1 MQTSIAYNENHVE
14 YGGKLEDTQKGFKL
28 WLDIVNPT
36 TSEISEITKSF
47 DLDKSAVEALEHKS
61 KKPQVRVLDNHKFTI
76 ILDIKYKTF
85 EDLVTESIYLFHGS
99 NWLITIHSDKVDLL
113 TNVKL
118 LFEQKNKKVMAASID
133 ALYYNILTEIISRY
147 EQLLTSVE
155 LTISDF
161 GQKSLQK
168 RATKKILEQLDV
180 LTRQIILLRR
190 HFWQARDIMNF
201 LTHTEKDK
209 DEINYLRIAY
219 DDTYQL
225 IDLVESFRDTINST
239 RDLYIT
245 NLSMQMNDTMRIL
258 TIFTAILLPLTLITG
273 IYGMNGLDL
282 ADIGNIPI
290 GFAIV
295 VITMIVMAALLFWV
309 FKQKQW
315 IMSSNDHDNDD
326 NVKQKNKH
334 NDQTVADST
343 KLTA

>member
-14 YGGKLEDTQKGFKL
+14 YDGKLEDTQNGYKL

-36 TSEISEITKSF
+36 KSEISEITKSF
-47 DLDKSAVEALEHKS
+47 DLDKSAVETLEHKS
-61 KKPQVRVLDNHKFTI
+61 KKPQVRVLENHKFTI

-99 NWLITIHSDKVDLL
+99 NWLITIHSEKIDLL

-155 LTISDF
+155 LTISEF
-161 GQKSLQK
+161 GQRSLQR
-168 RATKKILEQLDV
+168 RATKKILEQLDA

-225 IDLVESFRDTINST
+225 IELVESFRDTINST
-239 RDLYIT
+239 RDLYIA
-245 NLSMQMNDTMRIL
+245 NLSMQMNDTMRTL

-282 ADIGNIPI
+282 ADISNVPV
-290 GFAIV
+290 GFLIV
-295 VITMIVMAALLFWV
+295 VVTMIVMAALLFWV

-315 IMSSNDHDNDD
+315 IMSNDNDYG
-326 NVKQKNKH
+326 NKMKQENKR
-334 NDQTVADST
+334 NDSKADETS

>member
-1 MQTSIAYNENHVE
+1 MQTSIAYNEDQVK
-14 YGGKLEDTQKGFKL
+14 YDGAREDTKKGFKL
-28 WLDIVNPT
+28 WIDVVNPIG
-36 TSEISEITKSF
+36 SEISDIGKTF
-47 DLDKSAVEALEHKS
+47 DLDRSSLEALENKS

-76 ILDIKYKTF
+76 ILDIKYRTF
-85 EDLVTESIYLFHGS
+85 EDLVTESIYLFHGEK
-99 NWLITIHSDKVDLL
+99 WLITVHSDKIDLL

-133 ALYYNILTEIISRY
+133 ALYYNILTEIISTY

-168 RATKKILEQLDV
+168 RATKKILEQLDA

-239 RDLYIT
+239 RDLYIA
-245 NLSMQMNDTMRIL
+245 NLSMQMNDTMRTL

-282 ADIGNIPI
+282 ADISNVPA
-290 GFAIV
+290 GFIIV
-295 VITMIVMAALLFWV
+295 VVTMIVMAVFLFWV

-315 IMSSNDHDNDD
+315 IMSNDRDNGDKI
-326 NVKQKNKH
+326 KQKKNITT
-334 NDQTVADST
+334 QTLANAT
-343 KLTA
+343 N

>member
-1 MQTSIAYNENHVE
+1 M
-14 YGGKLEDTQKGFKL
+14 
-28 WLDIVNPT
+28 
-36 TSEISEITKSF
+36 
-47 DLDKSAVEALEHKS
+47 
-61 KKPQVRVLDNHKFTI
+61 
-76 ILDIKYKTF
+76 
-85 EDLVTESIYLFHGS
+85 FHGAD
-99 NWLITIHSDKVDLL
+99 WLITVHSDKIDLL

-118 LFEQKNKKVMAASID
+118 LFEQKNRKVMAASID
-133 ALYYNILTEIISRY
+133 ALYYNILTEIISTY

-155 LTISDF
+155 LTISEF
-161 GQKSLQK
+161 GQKALQK
-168 RATKKILEQLDV
+168 RATKKIPEQLDA

-209 DEINYLRIAY
+209 DEIEYLKIAY

-239 RDLYIT
+239 RDLYIA
-245 NLSMQMNDTMRIL
+245 NLSMQMNDTMRTL

-282 ADIGNIPI
+282 TDIGNVPL

-295 VITMIVMAALLFWV
+295 VITMTVMAALLFWV

-315 IMSSNDHDNDD
+315 IMSNNDHDN
-326 NVKQKNKH
+326 
-334 NDQTVADST
+334 
-343 KLTA
+343 

>member
-1 MQTSIAYNENHVE
+1 MQTSIAYTENHVE
-14 YGGKLEDTQKGFKL
+14 YDGKLEDIQKGFKL

-36 TSEISEITKSF
+36 KSEISEITKSF

-85 EDLVTESIYLFHGS
+85 EDLVTESIYLFHGEK
-99 NWLITIHSDKVDLL
+99 WLITVHSDKIDLL

-133 ALYYNILTEIISRY
+133 ALYYNILTEIISTY

-168 RATKKILEQLDV
+168 RATKKILEQLDA

-201 LTHTEKDK
+201 LTHTERDK

-239 RDLYIT
+239 RDLYIA
-245 NLSMQMNDTMRIL
+245 NLSMQMNDTMRTL
-258 TIFTAILLPLTLITG
+258 TIFILSNLACTI
-273 IYGMNGLDL
+273 IYCCSHILYFYCMY
-282 ADIGNIPI
+282 
-290 GFAIV
+290 
-295 VITMIVMAALLFWV
+295 
-309 FKQKQW
+309 
-315 IMSSNDHDNDD
+315 
-326 NVKQKNKH
+326 
-334 NDQTVADST
+334 TV
-343 KLTA
+343 

>member
-1 MQTSIAYNENHVE
+1 MQTSIAYNENQVE
-14 YGGKLEDTQKGFKL
+14 YNGTREDAKKGLKL
-28 WLDIVNPT
+28 WIDIVNPT
-36 TSEISEITKSF
+36 SSEISDIKKTF
-47 DLDKSAVEALEHKS
+47 DLDRSSIEALENKS

-85 EDLVTESIYLFHGS
+85 EDLVTESIYLFHGEE
-99 NWLITIHSDKVDLL
+99 WLITIHSDKVDLL

-118 LFEQKNKKVMAASID
+118 LFEQKNKKLMAASID
-133 ALYYNILTEIISRY
+133 ALYYNILTEITSRY

-161 GQKSLQK
+161 GQRSLQK
-168 RATKKILEQLDV
+168 RATKKILGQLDA

-209 DEINYLRIAY
+209 DEIKYLQIAY

-239 RDLYIT
+239 RDLYIA
-245 NLSMQMNDTMRIL
+245 NLSMQMNDTMRTL
-258 TIFTAILLPLTLITG
+258 TIFTTILLPLTLITG

-282 ADIGNIPI
+282 TDIGNIPL
-290 GFAIV
+290 GFMIV
-295 VITMIVMAALLFWV
+295 VITMFVMAAFLFWF

-315 IMSSNDHDNDD
+315 IMSTQNDDNDD
-326 NVKQKNKH
+326 KIKQHNKKN
-334 NDQTVADST
+334 ST
-343 KLTA
+343 TP

>member
-1 MQTSIAYNENHVE
+1 MQTSIAYNENLVK
-14 YGGKLEDTQKGFKL
+14 YDDKKEDPQNGFKL
-28 WLDIVNPT
+28 WIDIINPN
-36 TSEISEITKSF
+36 TSEISEITKKF
-47 DLDKSAVEALEHKS
+47 ELDKSAVEALEHKS

-85 EDLVTESIYLFHGS
+85 EDLATESIYLFHGS

-113 TNVKL
+113 TNVKI

-168 RATKKILEQLDV
+168 RATKKILEQLDA

-225 IDLVESFRDTINST
+225 IDLVESFRETINST
-239 RDLYIT
+239 RDLYIA
-245 NLSMQMNDTMRIL
+245 NLSMQMNDTMRTL

-282 ADIGNIPI
+282 ADLDNVPV

-295 VITMIVMAALLFWV
+295 VVTMIVMAALLFWV
-309 FKQKQW
+309 FKQKEW
-315 IMSSNDHDNDD
+315 IMSSNDDD
-326 NVKQKNKH
+326 NSDKRKQKITY
-334 NDQTVADST
+334 NDS
-343 KLTA
+343 KES

>member
-1 MQTSIAYNENHVE
+1 MQTSIAYNENLVK
-14 YGGKLEDTQKGFKL
+14 YDDKKEDPQNGFKL
-28 WLDIVNPT
+28 WIDMINPN
-36 TSEISEITKSF
+36 TSEISEITKKF
-47 DLDKSAVEALEHKS
+47 ELDKSAVEALEHKS

-85 EDLVTESIYLFHGS
+85 EDLATESIYLFHGS

-113 TNVKL
+113 TNVKI

-168 RATKKILEQLDV
+168 RATKKILEQLDA

-225 IDLVESFRDTINST
+225 IDLVESFRETINST
-239 RDLYIT
+239 RDLYIA
-245 NLSMQMNDTMRIL
+245 NLSMQMNDTMRTL

-282 ADIGNIPI
+282 ADLDNVPV

-295 VITMIVMAALLFWV
+295 VVTMIVMAALLFWV
-309 FKQKQW
+309 FKQKEW
-315 IMSSNDHDNDD
+315 IMSSNDDD
-326 NVKQKNKH
+326 NSDKRKQKITY
-334 NDQTVADST
+334 NDS
-343 KLTA
+343 KES

>member
-1 MQTSIAYNENHVE
+1 MQTSIVYNENHAE
-14 YGGKLEDTQKGFKL
+14 YDGKLGDTMEGSKL

-36 TSEISEITKSF
+36 SFEISEITKTF
-47 DLDKSAVEALEHKS
+47 ELEKSAVEALEHKS
-61 KKPQVRVLDNHKFTI
+61 KKPQVRVLENHKFTI

-85 EDLVTESIYLFHGS
+85 EDLVTESIYLFHGT
-99 NWLITIHSDKVDLL
+99 NWLITVHSDKIDLL
-113 TNVKL
+113 TNVRL
-118 LFEQKNKKVMAASID
+118 LFEQKNKKIMAASID

-168 RATKKILEQLDV
+168 RATKKILEQLDA

-201 LTHTEKDK
+201 LTHTEKDN

-239 RDLYIT
+239 RDLYIA
-245 NLSMQMNDTMRIL
+245 NLSMQMNDTMRTL

-282 ADIGNIPI
+282 TDIGNIPM

-315 IMSSNDHDNDD
+315 IMSNNNDD
-326 NVKQKNKH
+326 NSDRIQQENKH
-334 NDQTVADST
+334 NGV
-343 KLTA
+343 KP

>member
-1 MQTSIAYNENHVE
+1 MQTSIAYNENLVK
-14 YGGKLEDTQKGFKL
+14 YDGQKEDIQKGFKL
-28 WLDIVNPT
+28 WIDIVSPT
-36 TSEISEITKSF
+36 TSEISEITKTF
-47 DLDKSAVEALEHKS
+47 ELDKSAIEAMEHKS

-76 ILDIKYKTF
+76 ILEIKYKTF
-85 EDLVTESIYLFHGS
+85 EDLVTESIYLFHGAE
-99 NWLITIHSDKVDLL
+99 WLITIHSDRVDLL

-118 LFEQKNKKVMAASID
+118 LFEQKNKKVIAASID

-168 RATKKILEQLDV
+168 RATKKILGQMDA

-209 DEINYLRIAY
+209 DEINYLKIAY

-239 RDLYIT
+239 RDLYIA
-245 NLSMQMNDTMRIL
+245 NLSMQMNDTMRTL

-282 ADIGNIPI
+282 ADISNVPV
-290 GFAIV
+290 GFMIV
-295 VITMIVMAALLFWV
+295 VATMIVMAALLFWV

-315 IMSSNDHDNDD
+315 VMSNNNDD
-326 NVKQKNKH
+326 DNIKQDNKLE
-334 NDQTVADST
+334 DT
-343 KLTA
+343 K

>member
-1 MQTSIAYNENHVE
+1 MQTSIVYNENHVE
-14 YGGKLEDTQKGFKL
+14 YDGKLEDTQNGSKL

-36 TSEISEITKSF
+36 TFEISEITKTF
-47 DLDKSAVEALEHKS
+47 ELNKSAVEALEHKS

-85 EDLVTESIYLFHGS
+85 EDLATESIYMFHGTD
-99 NWLITIHSDKVDLL
+99 WLITVHSDKIDLL

-133 ALYYNILTEIISRY
+133 ALYYNILTEIISTY

-161 GQKSLQK
+161 GQKALQR
-168 RATKKILEQLDV
+168 RATKKILEQLDA

-209 DEINYLRIAY
+209 DEIEYLKIAY

-239 RDLYIT
+239 RDLYIA
-245 NLSMQMNDTMRIL
+245 NLSMQMNDTMRTL

-282 ADIGNIPI
+282 TDIGNIPL

-295 VITMIVMAALLFWV
+295 VITMTVMAALLFWV

-315 IMSSNDHDNDD
+315 IMSNNDDDNGD

-334 NDQTVADST
+334 NSS
-343 KLTA
+343 

>member
-1 MQTSIAYNENHVE
+1 M
-14 YGGKLEDTQKGFKL
+14 
-28 WLDIVNPT
+28 
-36 TSEISEITKSF
+36 
-47 DLDKSAVEALEHKS
+47 
-61 KKPQVRVLDNHKFTI
+61 
-76 ILDIKYKTF
+76 
-85 EDLVTESIYLFHGS
+85 
-99 NWLITIHSDKVDLL
+99 
-113 TNVKL
+113 
-118 LFEQKNKKVMAASID
+118 
-133 ALYYNILTEIISRY
+133 YYNILTEIISRY

-168 RATKKILEQLDV
+168 RATKKILEQLDA

-239 RDLYIT
+239 RDLYIA
-245 NLSMQMNDTMRIL
+245 NLSMQMNDTMRTL

-282 ADIGNIPI
+282 TDIGNIPV

-295 VITMIVMAALLFWV
+295 IITMVVMAALLFWV
-309 FKQKQW
+309 FKKKEW
-315 IMSSNDHDNDD
+315 IVLSDHDNGD
-326 NVKQKNKH
+326 NVKQKNKDNESNGSIH
-334 NDQTVADST
+334 DKIKA
-343 KLTA
+343 

>member
-1 MQTSIAYNENHVE
+1 MQTSIAYNENLVK
-14 YGGKLEDTQKGFKL
+14 YDGKLEDTKNDFKL
-28 WLDIVNPT
+28 WIDIINPT
-36 TSEISEITKSF
+36 LSEISEIAATF
-47 DLDKSAVEALEHKS
+47 QLDKSSVEALEHKS

-85 EDLVTESIYLFHGS
+85 EDLVTESIYLFHGRE
-99 NWLITIHSDKVDLL
+99 WLVTIHSEKVDLL

-168 RATKKILEQLDV
+168 RATKKILEQLDA

-239 RDLYIT
+239 RDLYIA
-245 NLSMQMNDTMRIL
+245 NLSMQMNDTMRTL

-282 ADIGNIPI
+282 ADLDNVPI

-295 VITMIVMAALLFWV
+295 VTTMIVMAALLFWV

-315 IMSSNDHDNDD
+315 IMSNNEDD
-326 NVKQKNKH
+326 NSDKMKQKNKH
-334 NDQTVADST
+334 NNS
-343 KLTA
+343 KES

>member
-1 MQTSIAYNENHVE
+1 MQTSIAYNENLVK
-14 YGGKLEDTQKGFKL
+14 YDDKKEDPQNGFKL
-28 WLDIVNPT
+28 WIDIINPN
-36 TSEISEITKSF
+36 TSEISEITKKF
-47 DLDKSAVEALEHKS
+47 ELDKSAVEALEHKS

-85 EDLVTESIYLFHGS
+85 EDLATESIYLFHGS

-113 TNVKL
+113 TNVKI

-168 RATKKILEQLDV
+168 RATKMILEQLDA

-201 LTHTEKDK
+201 PTHTEKDK

-225 IDLVESFRDTINST
+225 IDLVESFRETINQLVT
-239 RDLYIT
+239 CT
-245 NLSMQMNDTMRIL
+245 
-258 TIFTAILLPLTLITG
+258 
-273 IYGMNGLDL
+273 
-282 ADIGNIPI
+282 
-290 GFAIV
+290 
-295 VITMIVMAALLFWV
+295 
-309 FKQKQW
+309 
-315 IMSSNDHDNDD
+315 
-326 NVKQKNKH
+326 
-334 NDQTVADST
+334 
-343 KLTA
+343 

>member
-1 MQTSIAYNENHVE
+1 MQTSIAYNENLVK
-14 YGGKLEDTQKGFKL
+14 YDGQKEDIQKGFKL
-28 WLDIVNPT
+28 WIDIVSPT
-36 TSEISEITKSF
+36 NSEISEITKTF
-47 DLDKSAVEALEHKS
+47 ELDKSAIEAMEHKS

-76 ILDIKYKTF
+76 ILEIKYKTF
-85 EDLVTESIYLFHGS
+85 EDLVTESIYLFHGAE
-99 NWLITIHSDKVDLL
+99 WLITIHSDRVDLL

-168 RATKKILEQLDV
+168 RATKKILGQMDA

-239 RDLYIT
+239 RDLYIA
-245 NLSMQMNDTMRIL
+245 NLSMQMNDTMRTL
-258 TIFTAILLPLTLITG
+258 TIFTTILLPLTLITG

-282 ADIGNIPI
+282 TDISNVPV
-290 GFAIV
+290 GFMIV
-295 VITMIVMAALLFWV
+295 VATMIVMAALLFWV

-315 IMSSNDHDNDD
+315 VMSNNNDD
-326 NVKQKNKH
+326 DKIKQDNKLE
-334 NDQTVADST
+334 DS
-343 KLTA
+343 K

>member
-14 YGGKLEDTQKGFKL
+14 YGGKLEGTQKGFKL

-36 TSEISEITKSF
+36 TSEISEIAKSF
-47 DLDKSAVEALEHKS
+47 DLDKSAIEALEHKS

-99 NWLITIHSDKVDLL
+99 DWLITIHSDKVDLL

-239 RDLYIT
+239 RDLYIA
-245 NLSMQMNDTMRIL
+245 NLSMQMNDTMRTL

-315 IMSSNDHDNDD
+315 IMSSNDHDNGD
-326 NVKQKNKH
+326 NIKQKNKH
-334 NDQTVADST
+334 NDSNAS
-343 KLTA
+343 

>member
-1 MQTSIAYNENHVE
+1 MQTYIAYNDKGQVN
-14 YGGKLEDTQKGFKL
+14 YDGKNEDIKKGFKL

-36 TSEISEITKSF
+36 SSEMSEITKSF
-47 DLDKSAVEALEHKS
+47 GLDKAAVEALENKS
-61 KKPQVRVLDNHKFTI
+61 KKPQVRVLDNHKFTV

-85 EDLVTESIYLFHGS
+85 EDLVTEAIYFFHGS
-99 NWLITIHSDKVDLL
+99 NWLITIHSDKVDLM

-118 LFEQKNKKVMAASID
+118 LFEEKNKQIMEATID
-133 ALYYNILTEIISRY
+133 ALYYNILTEITSRY

-168 RATKKILEQLDV
+168 RATKRILEQLDA

-209 DEINYLRIAY
+209 DEIKYLRIAY
-219 DDTYQL
+219 DGTYQL

-239 RDLYIT
+239 RDLYIA
-245 NLSMQMNDTMRIL
+245 NLSMQMNDTMRTL
-258 TIFTAILLPLTLITG
+258 TIFTAIILPLTLITG

-282 ADIGNIPI
+282 TNISNVPI
-290 GFAIV
+290 GFMIV
-295 VITMIVMAALLFWV
+295 IITMMIMAAFLFWF

-315 IMSSNDHDNDD
+315 IMANNHHDGEEMKEKNDGS
-326 NVKQKNKH
+326 K
-334 NDQTVADST
+334 SG
-343 KLTA
+343 